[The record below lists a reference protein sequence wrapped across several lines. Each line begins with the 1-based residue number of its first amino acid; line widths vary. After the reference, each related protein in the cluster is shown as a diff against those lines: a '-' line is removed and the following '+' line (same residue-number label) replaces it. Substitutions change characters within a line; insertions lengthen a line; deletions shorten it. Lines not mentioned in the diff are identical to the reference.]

1 MNNKVVLTYEN
12 GEFIVSIND
21 NIISK
26 NRDIEKSFFSFKQ
39 IIDNNSKKEI
49 IEWLDIEK
57 EMSKIDN
64 DKLEINKEY
73 KTLSFGKIKY
83 FHGTGKLFYMNNGA
97 MIPLIGGYQ
106 FFKFVVSMESNNII
120 EDSNKLLELC
130 KVIVGNNATYRVEEA
145 SFVVSSA
152 KFNYGEAGYNFATNK
167 INKGA
172 STENSSFEEYTKY
185 IIEILTL

>member
-1 MNNKVVLTYEN
+1 MNSKVALIYEN

-21 NIISK
+21 SIVSK
-26 NRDIEKSFFSFKQ
+26 EKDIEKSFFSFKQ
-39 IIDNNSKKEI
+39 IIENNSKREVTS
-49 IEWLDIEK
+49 WSDIEDA
-57 EMSKIDN
+57 MSNIKN
-64 DKLEINKEY
+64 DMLEINSDH
-73 KTLSFGKIKY
+73 KTLSFGAMKY
-83 FHGTGKLFYMNNGA
+83 FHATGKLFYMNNGA

-172 STENSSFEEYTKY
+172 STENGSFEEYTKY